1 MSFMDSIKGKLGVSK
16 DKAADLAK
24 QHGDKIQQ
32 GLDKAA
38 KTVDSKTGGKY
49 SNQINSGVGKAKD
62 AVKGY
67 GDKGRDAT

>member
-1 MSFMDSIKGKLGVSK
+1 MSFMDSLKGKLGVSK